1 MIATGK
7 LRARADAGHRITV
20 DIRNLLGDLE
30 VKADERSAV
39 VIPLVLASLDT
50 AGAMYSLL
58 ANRPEEYWMPAVTMR
73 RIQMEYVMRA
83 AFFAKAANE
92 RELGRFR
99 SKGVMPKRAKSDGKC
114 RAGQQKTRAISLTQI
129 AREASHQFGWDED
142 LLVSK
147 LTSHYRELSGLIHGG
162 KEVLSIYTMHPGWG
176 VVAIDWDDL
185 LDELENTMVFAQLAL
200 GVAMS
205 LSPLKPETLSK
216 VVRPVYDRAYSY
228 FDRAGQV
235 RAD

>member
-1 MIATGK
+1 MIATAK
-7 LRARADAGHRITV
+7 LRARADDGHRITV
-20 DIRNLLGDLE
+20 DIRNLLGDLG

-58 ANRPEEYWMPAVTMR
+58 ANRPEEYWVPAVAMR
-73 RIQMEYVMRA
+73 RTQMEYVMRA
-83 AFFAKAANE
+83 AFFARAANE

-99 SKGVMPKRAKSDGKC
+99 AKGEMPKRAQSAGRC
-114 RAGQQKTRAISLTQI
+114 RACQQKTRAISLAEV
-129 AREASHQFGWDED
+129 AREASHQLGWDED

-162 KEVLSIYTMHPGWG
+162 KEVLSIYTMHLGWG
-176 VVAIDWDDL
+176 VVTIEWDDL
-185 LDELENTMVFAQLAL
+185 LAELENTMVFAQLAL

-205 LSPLKPETLSK
+205 LSPLKPEELSE
-216 VVRPVYDRAYSY
+216 VVRPVYERAYGY
-228 FDRAGQV
+228 FDRAAQV
-235 RAD
+235 GAN